1 MNQVMKSALG
11 AVVGLALATFA
22 APAGAQQTLI
32 FGGSD
37 TIGSLLD
44 RQNALFT
51 KLVNERATGKLRINF
66 IQGEQLGPDMAVIE
80 QMMQGSVHFY
90 GDVLGWY
97 GNFVKDFSIL
107 NWGFTF
113 RDNEHLQKFIESD
126 VYKSITEELRTK
138 QGLRVLAAAPA
149 QPRIMFSKNEIKTPG
164 DLTNLKMRV
173 PDIRT
178 YLLLWETMGTKPTR
192 VAWGEVFLG
201 LKTGLIE
208 AAEGPVSAAYAA
220 KMHQAVKYV
229 VRTDHLISDV
239 HITMNEKTYV
249 SLAPDLQKI
258 LVDAAREAT
267 QWSRKQAE
275 EETEEVVKKMGAEGA
290 TIVKVDPAPFAAK
303 ARAAVATMENEG
315 AWSKG
320 LWEKI
325 VNLK

>member
-1 MNQVMKSALG
+1 MGKFIAAALAVALG
-11 AVVGLALATFA
+11 MGVA
-22 APAGAQQTLI
+22 APASAQQTLT

-37 TIGSLLD
+37 AIGSLLD

-51 KLVNERATGKLRINF
+51 KLVNERAAGKLKVNF

-97 GNFVKDFSIL
+97 GNFVKDFSVL

-113 RDNEHLQKFIESD
+113 RDNDHLQKFLESD
-126 VYKSITEELRTK
+126 VYRRLAEELRTK
-138 QGLRVLAAAPA
+138 QGIRILAAAPA
-149 QPRIMFSKNEIKTPG
+149 QPRVMFSKKEIKTPD
-164 DLTNLKMRV
+164 DLANLKMRV

-178 YLLLWETMGTKPTR
+178 YLLLWETMGTKTTR

-201 LKTGLIE
+201 LKTGLID
-208 AAEGPVSAAYAA
+208 AAEGPISAAYAA

-239 HITMNEKTYV
+239 MLSMNDKAYQALSPE
-249 SLAPDLQKI
+249 LQRI
-258 LVDAAREAT
+258 VGDAAREAT

-275 EETEEVVKKMGAEGA
+275 SETEDVVKKMGTEGA
-290 TIVKVDPAPFAAK
+290 TIVTVNGAPFAAK

-315 AWSKG
+315 VWAKG
-320 LWEKI
+320 LWEQI
-325 VNLK
+325 VALK